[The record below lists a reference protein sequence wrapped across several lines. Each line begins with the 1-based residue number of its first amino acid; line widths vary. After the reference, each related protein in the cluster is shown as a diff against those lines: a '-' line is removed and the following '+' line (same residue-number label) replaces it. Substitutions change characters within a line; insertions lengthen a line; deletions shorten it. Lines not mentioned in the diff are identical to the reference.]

1 MGWFSRKKK
10 IYVSSVVYNLA
21 GGPEDRVKYIA
32 STIATKVISNSQFSM
47 SETLQSALLGGPG
60 MRMRRFGQWAR
71 SSGYASTIG
80 QTAGRLTVGSSLNLN
95 DIIGQ
100 IPADPGTEV
109 TIQDAKIGEADYG
122 AWADQWMLEN
132 HPDQVDADYEIDF
145 EELTNT
151 IFIRFPDNNPVYQF
165 HPVGFDPL
173 SPYLYVGYTLS
184 AINQLGPVVEGPL
197 VLIDNPSEFPSII
210 GWDSK
215 GTTVTPTTTDLKTT
229 VLTEVT
235 YSDSTPPETS
245 TDESTRPG
253 SYNTTAASYEKT
265 EYQGQNPDGTE
276 LTSLAS
282 FMFQM
287 QMGTIVPTTS
297 TTTEEE
303 TLPGDVIKTTT
314 VTTTVENIVMRL
326 AYRIDT
332 QSIIDKTWSV
342 LQTLIYRKGDGN
354 AVFDAMFSPTVANST
369 FLPFIPIRLD
379 NVMISPS
386 YLPHIYNLN
395 LKALKRATGSDYD
408 DLVTSL
414 QVNPSLRDIDY
425 AYITLGVALNTKEN
439 ASKKYIYKFF
449 QTMLLNSG
457 GGVGEYNN
465 WRTQWQIADQ
475 SQRNWLSWK
484 TAQADPTNPLYG
496 RPEPSRQPY
505 PAPWGNQLSVYSA
518 SMNYDM
524 RVHWASLEEKTFT
537 GEAWVGAKQGQLRIR
552 MGATI
557 VYEQLVMSGGEAT
570 WITEEHEAVEIVWQD
585 SPTTYR
591 IMGIQDLWHVNMIYR
606 GKAVYTGAAEALND
620 PEESGFIIP
629 MHEGI
634 FRGMSLVDTSQMSM
648 ASGYMVLN
656 CYKVVKQ
663 KWYQTSWFKII
674 LVIIVIVITVLSSGT
689 GAGSAGLLG
698 TAASVGA
705 ALGFVGAVAIIV
717 GTIANAVAAM
727 LLTQL
732 LTMGATALFGEKV
745 GMIVGAIASIIAIN
759 VGTGVQAG
767 QSLSASM
774 AGMANAENI
783 MRLTVAAGKGIAG
796 YIDDATQAT
805 VNSTQELLAEYGEA
819 KSEIERLWEQ
829 NLGFGNA
836 VIDPTVLTDVTK
848 TANFIPESSDVF
860 LSRTLMT
867 GSDIADLT
875 NSMITNFAA
884 MTTSTTL
891 PS

>member
-1 MGWFSRKKK
+1 MGWFSSKKK
-10 IYVSSVVYNLA
+10 VYVSSVVYNLA

-32 STIATKVISNSQFSM
+32 STIATKVISNTQFSM
-47 SETLQSALLGGPG
+47 SETLQSALMGGPG

-71 SSGYASTIG
+71 ASEYSSAIG
-80 QTAGRLTVGSSLNLN
+80 QTAGRLTVGSSLDLN
-95 DIIGQ
+95 MIITQ
-100 IPADPGTEV
+100 IPVDPGSEV

-122 AWADQWMLEN
+122 AWADQWMLVN
-132 HPDQVDADYEIDF
+132 HPTEVDADYEIDF

-151 IFIRFPDNNPVYQF
+151 VFIRFANSGPVYEF
-165 HPVGFDPL
+165 HPVGFDPY

-184 AINQLGPVVEGPL
+184 ALDVLGPIIEGPL
-197 VLIDNPSEFPSII
+197 VLVDSAGEFPSII

-215 GTTVTPTTTDLKTT
+215 GTTVTPTPVDLKTT
-229 VLTEVT
+229 VLAEVT
-235 YSDSTPPETS
+235 YSDATPPETT
-245 TDESTRPG
+245 TDESTRSS
-253 SYNTTAASYEKT
+253 SYNITAAAYEKS
-265 EYQGQNPDGTE
+265 EYLGQNAEGTE
-276 LTSLAS
+276 LTSIRS
-282 FMFQM
+282 FMSQM
-287 QMGTIVPTTS
+287 QLGTVVPTVS

-303 TLPGDVIKTTT
+303 TLPSGAIKTTT
-314 VTTTVENIVMRL
+314 VTTTVENVVMRL
-326 AYRIDT
+326 AYQIDT
-332 QSIIDKTWSV
+332 QNVVDKDWST
-342 LQTLIYRKGDGN
+342 LQTIIYRKGDGN
-354 AVFDAMFSPTVANST
+354 SVFDAMFAPTEANST
-369 FLPFIPIRLD
+369 FLPFIPIRRD
-379 NVMISPS
+379 NMMISPS
-386 YLPHIYNLN
+386 FMPEIYTMN
-395 LKALKRATGSDYD
+395 KQALKRATGSKYD
-408 DLVTSL
+408 DLVDSL

-425 AYITLGVALNTKEN
+425 AYITFGVALNTKEN

-449 QTMLLNSG
+449 QTMLLNAG

-465 WRTQWQIADQ
+465 WRAQWQIADQ
-475 SQRNWLSWK
+475 SQRNWLNWK
-484 TAQADPTNPLYG
+484 NAQSDPLNPLFG
-496 RPEPSRQPY
+496 RPEPTRKTY

-518 SMNYDM
+518 YMNYDM
-524 RVHWASLEEKTFT
+524 RVHWASLQETTAT
-537 GEAWVGAKQGQLRIR
+537 GTAWEGAKQGQLRIR
-552 MGATI
+552 MGAKI
-557 VYEQLVMSGGEAT
+557 IYEQLVMSGGEAT
-570 WITEEHEAVEIVWQD
+570 WITQEHDAVEIVWQD

-591 IMGIQDLWHVNMIYR
+591 AMTIQDLWHVNMIYK
-606 GKAVYTGAAEALND
+606 GKAVYTGAAEALGD

-634 FRGMSLVDTSQMSM
+634 FRAMSLVDTSQMSM

-663 KWYQTSWFKII
+663 KWYQTNWFKII
-674 LVIIVIVITVLSSGT
+674 LVIIVIVITVLSAGT

-705 ALGFVGAVAIIV
+705 ALGFAGAIAIIV

-745 GMIVGAIASIIAIN
+745 GMIIGAIASIIAIN
-759 VGTGVQAG
+759 VGTGMQTG
-767 QSLSASM
+767 QSLSASLSSL
-774 AGMANAENI
+774 GSAENI
-783 MRLTVAAGKGIAG
+783 MRLSVAAGKGISG
-796 YIDDATQAT
+796 YIDDATRAT
-805 VNSTQELLAEYGEA
+805 VNSTEELLTEYSEA

-829 NLGFGNA
+829 NLGFGNS

-875 NSMITNFAA
+875 NNMITNFAA